1 VPPSSYQFVLADVFT
16 DTIFGGNQLAVVTDA
31 RGLSSEQMQNIA
43 REFNFS
49 ETTFVLPA
57 QSANARHVIRIFT
70 PRAELPFAGHPTL
83 GTAAVLS
90 FLQLSPAADAHG
102 TVIYEEAI
110 GPIAVRVQP
119 ARGRT
124 VFAEFEIAAALE
136 RGPAPHLPELARAA
150 GVRPSAIRETWCA
163 GIGIPFC
170 FVHLTDEHA
179 VDAAVIDRKLW
190 QALVTRG
197 CAPQVFLFCGDFTDG
212 GMLYARML
220 APALGI
226 AEDPA
231 TGSACAGLVASLSE
245 RSPLR
250 EAVLGLTIRQ
260 GLAMGRPSLLEAY
273 AHRLK
278 GRTHHVRLRGNS
290 VIVAEGS
297 ITVGENLPGS

>member
-1 VPPSSYQFVLADVFT
+1 MQPSSYHFVLVDVFT
-16 DTIFGGNQLAVVTDA
+16 DTMFGGNQLAVITDA
-31 RGLSSEQMQNIA
+31 RGLSSAQMQKIA

-57 QSANARHVIRIFT
+57 PTADARHVIRIFT

-90 FLQLSPAADAHG
+90 YLQLSPAADAHG

-119 ARGRT
+119 ARGQT
-124 VFAEFEIAAALE
+124 VFAEFEIVAALDM
-136 RGPAPHLPELARAA
+136 RPAPSLTDLACAI
-150 GVRPSAIRETWCA
+150 GVAPSAVRETWCA
-163 GIGIPFC
+163 GIGLPFC
-170 FVHLTDEHA
+170 FVHLTDERA
-179 VDAAVIDRKLW
+179 VDVAVVDHKLW
-190 QALVTRG
+190 QGIVARG
-197 CAPQVFLFCGDFTDG
+197 CAPQLFLFCGDFTDG

-220 APALGI
+220 APAIGI

-231 TGSACAGLVASLSE
+231 TGSACVGLVASLSE

-260 GLAMGRPSLLEAY
+260 GIAMGRPSLLEAY
-273 AHRLK
+273 AHRLE
-278 GRTHHVRLRGNS
+278 GRTHHLRLRGNS

-297 ITVGENLPGS
+297 IKI

>member
-1 VPPSSYQFVLADVFT
+1 
-16 DTIFGGNQLAVVTDA
+16 VVTDA
-31 RGLSSEQMQNIA
+31 RGLSSGQMQKIA

-57 QSANARHVIRIFT
+57 QTAGARHVIRIFT
-70 PRAELPFAGHPTL
+70 PNAELPFAGHPTI

-119 ARGRT
+119 ARGQT
-124 VFAEFEIAAALE
+124 VFAEFEIAAALDM
-136 RGPAPHLPELARAA
+136 GPAPNLTDLARAI
-150 GVRPSAIRETWCA
+150 GVSPGAIREIWCA

-170 FVHLTDEHA
+170 FVHLTDERA

-190 QALVTRG
+190 QAVVAGG
-197 CAPQVFLFCGDFTDG
+197 CASHVFLFCGEFTDG

-220 APALGI
+220 APAIGI

-231 TGSACAGLVASLSE
+231 TGSACVGLVASLSE

-250 EAVLGLTIRQ
+250 EAVLGLKIRQ
-260 GLAMGRPSLLEAY
+260 GVAMGRPSLLEAY
-273 AHRLK
+273 AHRLE
-278 GRTHHVRLRGNS
+278 GRTHHLRLRGNS
-290 VIVAEGS
+290 VIVAEGTIKFDRALNDS
-297 ITVGENLPGS
+297 E

>member
-1 VPPSSYQFVLADVFT
+1 VPPSSYQYVIADVFT
-16 DTIFGGNQLAVVTDA
+16 DTMFGGNQLAVLTDA
-31 RGLSSEQMQNIA
+31 RGLSSEQMQKIA

-57 QSANARHVIRIFT
+57 QTAGARHVIRIFT
-70 PRAELPFAGHPTL
+70 PQAELPFAGHPTI

-90 FLQLSPAADAHG
+90 FLQLSPAADAQG

-110 GPIAVRVQP
+110 GPIAVRVQAP
-119 ARGRT
+119 RGQT

-136 RGPAPHLPELARAA
+136 VGPAPHLTDLAHAT
-150 GVRPSAIRETWCA
+150 GVSPSAVRETWCA

-170 FVHLTDEHA
+170 FVHLTDERA
-179 VDAAVIDRKLW
+179 VDAAVIDPNLW
-190 QALVTRG
+190 QAIVARG

-212 GMLYARML
+212 GTLYARML
-220 APALGI
+220 APALGV

-231 TGSACAGLVASLSE
+231 TGSACVGLVASLSE

-260 GLAMGRPSLLEAY
+260 GIAMGRPSLLEAY
-273 AHRLK
+273 AHRRE
-278 GRTHHVRLRGNS
+278 GRTHHLRLRGNS

-297 ITVGENLPGS
+297 IKI

>member
-1 VPPSSYQFVLADVFT
+1 MLPSSYQFVLADVFT
-16 DTIFGGNQLAVVTDA
+16 DTIFGGNQLAVIPDA
-31 RGLSSEQMQNIA
+31 RGLSSAQMQNIA

-49 ETTFVLPA
+49 ETSFVLPA
-57 QSANARHVIRIFT
+57 PAAGPRHVIRIFT
-70 PRAELPFAGHPTL
+70 PQAELPFAGHPTL

-102 TVIYEEAI
+102 TVIYQEAI

-124 VFAEFEIAAALE
+124 VFAEFEIAAPLE
-136 RGPAPHLPELARAA
+136 RAAAPDPRQLARAA
-150 GVRPSAIRETWCA
+150 GISPSAITEAWCA

-170 FVHLTDEHA
+170 FVHLVDERA
-179 VDAAVIDRKLW
+179 VDAAVIDGKLW
-190 QALVTRG
+190 QALVACG

-212 GMLYARML
+212 GTLYARML

-245 RSPLR
+245 RSALP

-260 GLAMGRPSLLEAY
+260 GVAMGRPSLLEAY
-273 AHRLK
+273 AHRRE
-278 GRTHHVRLRGNS
+278 GRTHHLRLCGDS
-290 VIVAEGS
+290 VIVAEGT
-297 ITVGENLPGS
+297 ITVDG

>member
-1 VPPSSYQFVLADVFT
+1 VIADVFT
-16 DTIFGGNQLAVVTDA
+16 ETIFGGNQLAVLTDA
-31 RGLSSEQMQNIA
+31 RGLSSEQMQRIA

-57 QSANARHVIRIFT
+57 QTPGARHVIRIFT
-70 PRAELPFAGHPTL
+70 PRAELPFAGHPTI

-102 TVIYEEAI
+102 TVIYEEGI

-119 ARGRT
+119 ARDRT
-124 VFAEFEIAAALE
+124 VFAEFEIAAALDMG
-136 RGPAPHLPELARAA
+136 RTPNPPDLARAA
-150 GVRPSAIRETWCA
+150 GVAPGAIRETWCA

-170 FVHLTDEHA
+170 FVHLTDERA

-190 QALVTRG
+190 QAVVAGG
-197 CAPQVFLFCGDFTDG
+197 CAPQVFLFCGEFTDG
-212 GMLYARML
+212 GSLYARML
-220 APALGI
+220 APAFGI
-226 AEDPA
+226 DEDPA
-231 TGSACAGLVASLSE
+231 TGSACVGLVASLSE

-260 GLAMGRPSLLEAY
+260 GVAMGRPSLLQAY
-273 AHRLK
+273 AHRLE
-278 GRTHHVRLRGNS
+278 GRTHHLRLRGNS

-297 ITVGENLPGS
+297 ITVGENLPGP

>member
-1 VPPSSYQFVLADVFT
+1 VQPSSYHFVLVDVFT
-16 DTIFGGNQLAVVTDA
+16 DTMFGGNQLAVITDA
-31 RGLSSEQMQNIA
+31 RGLSSAQMQKIA

-57 QSANARHVIRIFT
+57 PTADARHVIRIFT

-90 FLQLSPAADAHG
+90 YLQLSPAADAHG

-119 ARGRT
+119 ARGQT
-124 VFAEFEIAAALE
+124 VFAEFEIVAALDM
-136 RGPAPHLPELARAA
+136 RPAPSLTDLACAI
-150 GVRPSAIRETWCA
+150 GVAPSAVRETWCA
-163 GIGIPFC
+163 GIGLPFC
-170 FVHLTDEHA
+170 FVHLTDERA
-179 VDAAVIDRKLW
+179 VDVAVVDHKLW
-190 QALVTRG
+190 QGIVARG
-197 CAPQVFLFCGDFTDG
+197 CAPQLFLFCGDFTDG

-220 APALGI
+220 APAIGI

-231 TGSACAGLVASLSE
+231 TGSACVGLVASLSE

-260 GLAMGRPSLLEAY
+260 GIAMGRPSLLEAY
-273 AHRLK
+273 AHRLE
-278 GRTHHVRLRGNS
+278 GRTHHLRLRGNS

-297 ITVGENLPGS
+297 IKI